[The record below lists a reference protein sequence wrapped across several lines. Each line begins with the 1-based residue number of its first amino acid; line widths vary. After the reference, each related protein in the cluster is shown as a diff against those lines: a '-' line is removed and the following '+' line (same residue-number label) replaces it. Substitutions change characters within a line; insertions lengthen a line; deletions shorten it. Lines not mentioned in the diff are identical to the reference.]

1 MAATTLD
8 SATTAGAPVK
18 RRFVGRSPSNLQS
31 SSMGGLKA
39 STSQPINQIP
49 LDILDDPL
57 LSAAIE
63 ALLPK
68 NYSFEVHKTIWHVR
82 KHGITRVALQ
92 VSEHIACVS
101 NLCLTLAP
109 QMPEGLAMFATSLTD
124 LIERFTDAE

>member
-1 MAATTLD
+1 
-8 SATTAGAPVK
+8 
-18 RRFVGRSPSNLQS
+18 
-31 SSMGGLKA
+31 MGGLKA